1 MVDGKR
7 ALLWTL
13 WGRQFGFNWWHWGD
27 GLIAALHVRSLDL
40 LQPSSEAELVP
51 CSSFLVPRSQPFVSP
66 SFTYIYF
73 VIFP

>member
-13 WGRQFGFNWWHWGD
+13 WGRHFGFNWWHWGD

-51 CSSFLVPRSQPFVSP
+51 CSSFPTIRVTFFHVNLLYHLPLW
-66 SFTYIYF
+66 TLN
-73 VIFP
+73 